1 MANGP
6 DRVTTPPT
14 GRSTRGRAAA
24 RADAEAVARRR
35 RRAVTGVVVAGVT
48 ILVGVVVLAVVVSD
62 DAPSGDVTASSFDL
76 PALGADE
83 GERVKLADYEGTPV
97 IVNFFASWCTNCDA
111 ELPDFDQAA
120 DEYAGEVEFVFV
132 NANESADW
140 RPMAERNDILD
151 NTLAK
156 DVGADNN
163 DLYREVG
170 GTIGMPI
177 TAFYD
182 ADGNLVHTELQAMT
196 LERLQEQIRGSFGI
210 EPAQEAA

>member
-1 MANGP
+1 MADGP
-6 DRVTTPPT
+6 EEGRTAPT
-14 GRSTRGRAAA
+14 GRPARGRAAA
-24 RADAEAVARRR
+24 RAEAEAAARRSR
-35 RRAVTGVVVAGVT
+35 LAVVGVIAAGVA
-48 ILVGVVVLAVVVSD
+48 ILVGVVIAAVVLAD
-62 DAPSGDVTASSFDL
+62 DGPSGDVSASSFDL
-76 PALGADE
+76 PTLDGED
-83 GERVKLADYEGTPV
+83 GERVQLADYEGMPV
-97 IVNFFASWCTNCDA
+97 VVNFFASWCTNCDA

-120 DEYAGEVEFVFV
+120 DDYAGEVEFVFV
-132 NANESADW
+132 NANEDADW

-156 DVGADNN
+156 DVGPDNN

-196 LERLQEQIRGSFGI
+196 LPTLEEQIRQSFGV
-210 EPAQEAA
+210 EPA